1 VTEGGVPAGGRGDAV
16 RPPWRRRAAAV
27 AAAVVIGVVLGYVG
41 WVLPEPGGSVVV
53 PTAVVVGIGV
63 AVTVIGAAVA
73 YVVRPRGGLTFVAVM
88 AMLTGLAVVWTWALA
103 LPVQMAWDGGV
114 TAQARAAL
122 QRVEDG
128 PKVRGVP
135 LVPCVDVTTGRV
147 GPLAAPYRECAVA
160 TSEGHFVTFTVAG
173 SDPVRGIGYTDIGA
187 ATFEDEC
194 YRHLAGRW
202 WMFVG
207 DASGIGNCPVG
218 YRFHGGG

>member
-1 VTEGGVPAGGRGDAV
+1 
-16 RPPWRRRAAAV
+16 
-27 AAAVVIGVVLGYVG
+27 
-41 WVLPEPGGSVVV
+41 
-53 PTAVVVGIGV
+53 
-63 AVTVIGAAVA
+63 
-73 YVVRPRGGLTFVAVM
+73 M

-173 SDPVRGIGYTDIGA
+173 SDPVRGSVTRTSA
-187 ATFEDEC
+187 RRPSRTSAT
-194 YRHLAGRW
+194 
-202 WMFVG
+202 
-207 DASGIGNCPVG
+207 GISPVG
-218 YRFHGGG
+218 GGCSWVMPAG